1 MLFYERR
8 QTNDR
13 SDQEYL
19 IENVISSLN
28 TESVL
33 AAAVA
38 KQVAS
43 CSTNAAAT
51 AEAAAIML
59 SAEKAQSAKLEENA
73 KAANKLSAAAESNET
88 DSKSELTKSNLARN
102 KCDIAI
108 KSDEE
113 NVDGKDSAMMGEM
126 TATGSEVATS
136 TAAGSLASD
145 AGSAIKKGTIAVR
158 TSLLSKEL
166 EEWIWQDNRHFLQ
179 DRNIFEHTY
188 FR

>member
-13 SDQEYL
+13 NDQEYL
-19 IENVISSLN
+19 FENVISSLN
-28 TESVL
+28 SESL
-33 AAAVA
+33 MAAAAA

-43 CSTNAAAT
+43 CSKNAAAT
-51 AEAAAIML
+51 AEAAALML
-59 SAEKAQSAKLEENA
+59 SAEKAQSVKNEENA
-73 KAANKLSAAAESNET
+73 KANKLSAAAAAAGSNET
-88 DSKSELTKSNLARN
+88 DSKSELTNSNLARN

-113 NVDGKDSAMMGEM
+113 NIDGKDSAMGAVATVESET
-126 TATGSEVATS
+126 TATESTS
-136 TAAGSLASD
+136 SDTAPM
-145 AGSAIKKGTIAVR
+145 KKGTVDVR

>member
-13 SDQEYL
+13 FDQEYFMDNIIPSSSAASSTL
-19 IENVISSLN
+19 IGDIVS
-28 TESVL
+28 
-33 AAAVA
+33 AASI

-43 CSTNAAAT
+43 CSTDIVAT

-59 SAEKAQSAKLEENA
+59 NAEKVAAQ
-73 KAANKLSAAAESNET
+73 AAAAKIDDNSSNET
-88 DSKSELTKSNLARN
+88 EAKSVENSNLAGN

-108 KSDEE
+108 KDKDVSDSNTVISVTTTQLPSD
-113 NVDGKDSAMMGEM
+113 NVVVGVTTVAE
-126 TATGSEVATS
+126 TA
-136 TAAGSLASD
+136 
-145 AGSAIKKGTIAVR
+145 KKTTVIVPR

-188 FR
+188 FK